1 MGTLTALLDLSQ
13 NALLAGQAAID
24 ITSNNVA
31 NANTPG
37 YTDEV
42 ATWQENDSV
51 RLSPTSSVGQGASV
65 SAVSQRDPV
74 LNQRVQ
80 QQTQLESATSA
91 EGTALTSLQS
101 IFGITSTST
110 SPVSTAIGTDIN
122 ALFSSFSAL
131 QASPSDGSV
140 RQGVLSA
147 AQTLASDFN
156 SASSQIAQQ
165 TSGLN
170 QQVTGV
176 VGQINSLT
184 SSIAALN
191 LQIESASPNADAGT
205 MEDQRQQ
212 DLTQLSQYV
221 GFDQTKTENNGL
233 TLTTVNGAVL
243 VSEGQS
249 FALGTTQVGGNVNVV
264 SATGQDITSGL
275 TGGSLGGVLQARDQD
290 LSQVS
295 SALDALA
302 YAIGSAVNTQNE
314 AGVDMNGNPGE
325 AIFTLPASAAG
336 AAGTI
341 SVATSDPNAIAAA
354 GAGEGSSGD
363 TNATAL
369 SGLASTALVN
379 GQTAPEYYSSF
390 LTQLGS
396 TAAQVTDENTT
407 QQASLT
413 QLTTQQGSE
422 SNVSLDQEASN
433 LTLYERSYDAAAKV
447 FSIVDQLM
455 ASALNLGEETTVS

>member
-1 MGTLTALLDLSQ
+1 MGTLTALLDLTQ
-13 NALLAGQAAID
+13 NALLASQAAID

-37 YTDEV
+37 YSDEV
-42 ATWQENDSV
+42 ATWSENDSV
-51 RLSPTSSVGQGASV
+51 QLSPTSSAGQGASV
-65 SAVSQRDPV
+65 NTVSQRDLV

-80 QQTQLESATSA
+80 QQTQLVSSSSAESA
-91 EGTALTSLQS
+91 ALTSLQS
-101 IFGITSTST
+101 LFGITSSST
-110 SPVSTAIGTDIN
+110 SAVATVIGTDIDALFTSFN
-122 ALFSSFSAL
+122 ALE
-131 QASPSDGSV
+131 ASPSDSSV

-165 TSGLN
+165 TSALN

-176 VGQINSLT
+176 VSEVNSLT
-184 SSIAALN
+184 TSIAALN

-205 MEDQRQQ
+205 LEDQRQQ
-212 DLTQLSQYV
+212 DLTQLSQYI

-233 TLTTVNGAVL
+233 TLTAANGTLL

-249 FALGTTQVGGNVNVV
+249 FALSATMVGGNVNVV
-264 SATGQDITSGL
+264 SAAGQDITFGL
-275 TGGSLGGVLQARDQD
+275 TGGSLGGALQARDQD
-290 LSQVS
+290 LPQVS
-295 SALDALA
+295 SALSSLTDG
-302 YAIGSAVNTQNE
+302 IVDAVNSQN
-314 AGVDMNGNPGE
+314 AKGLNAYGAKGE
-325 AIFTLPASAAG
+325 PIFGFYESGG
-336 AAGTI
+336 AAGITLG
-341 SVATSDPNAIAAA
+341 VCTTDPNAIAAA
-354 GAGEGSSGD
+354 GVGEGASGN

-369 SGLASTALVN
+369 SALANAALVN
-379 GQTAPEYYSSF
+379 GQTAAEYYSSF
-390 LTQLGS
+390 LTQLGGTVS
-396 TAAQVTDENTT
+396 RVADENTT

-422 SNVSLDQEASN
+422 SSVSLDQEAAN

-455 ASALNLGEETTVS
+455 ASALNLGEETTVT